1 MRGFG
6 ESYEEKEELLI
17 SLFCCCCNN
26 PTYTPSWAFLSGV
39 CYALETDLG
48 FFMPLSLLEE
58 WRGLGARLSRSDQAV
73 FSGVLVEAALSI
85 WAFWASSSFVK
96 MNELGMG
103 HLLYLWALPA
113 LPICE
118 SQGG

>member
-26 PTYTPSWAFLSGV
+26 PTYSWAFLSGM
-39 CYALETDLG
+39 CYALEIDLR

-73 FSGVLVEAALSI
+73 FQEYWWKLHCPYGL
-85 WAFWASSSFVK
+85 
-96 MNELGMG
+96 LG
-103 HLLYLWALPA
+103 
-113 LPICE
+113 LPIL
-118 SQGG
+118 S